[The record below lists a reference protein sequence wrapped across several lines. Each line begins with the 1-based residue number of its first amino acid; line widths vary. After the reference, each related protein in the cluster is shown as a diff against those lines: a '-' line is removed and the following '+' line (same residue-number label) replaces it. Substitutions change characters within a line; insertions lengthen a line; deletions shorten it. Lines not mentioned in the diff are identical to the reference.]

1 VTSRVVT
8 HDLYLAN
15 LKYLFHCLTGDVSG
29 TVEAVVDC
37 LAGLQNK
44 QIRVKVVHSSV
55 GNISEGDVQLAAA
68 CEGQVIGFNVKA
80 DKRIQAEAAKI
91 GVPVKSYSII
101 YKLLE
106 EVKDQLS
113 DMLPPIIT
121 TQVVGE
127 AALLQVFDIN
137 IKGRETRPVAGCRV
151 TNGSIHKNSRVRVVR
166 DKETIWEGR
175 LECYLRESNIDVNF
189 NFSKFYLF
197 FFSRALGELSELR
210 QVKKDITEAKKGLE
224 CGMSFEGFNAF
235 KAGDV
240 IQSVQTIETKQKL

>member
-1 VTSRVVT
+1 M
-8 HDLYLAN
+8 
-15 LKYLFHCLTGDVSG
+15 TGDVSG

-44 QIRVKVVHSSV
+44 QIRVKVIHSSV
-55 GNISEGDVQLAAA
+55 GNISEGDLQLAAA
-68 CEGQVIGFNVKA
+68 CEGRVIGFNVKA
-80 DKRIQAEAAKI
+80 DKRILAEASKI

-137 IKGRETRPVAGCRV
+137 VKGRETRPVAGCRV
-151 TNGSIHKNSRVRVVR
+151 TNGSIQKNGRVRVVR
-166 DKETIWEGR
+166 DKEIIWEGKLNRGKKQVILTSMR
-175 LECYLRESNIDVNF
+175 LLLN
-189 NFSKFYLF
+189 
-197 FFSRALGELSELR
+197 
-210 QVKKDITEAKKGLE
+210 
-224 CGMSFEGFNAF
+224 
-235 KAGDV
+235 
-240 IQSVQTIETKQKL
+240 

>member
-1 VTSRVVT
+1 M
-8 HDLYLAN
+8 DLTRYFFLS
-15 LKYLFHCLTGDVSG
+15 GDVSG

-44 QIRVKVVHSSV
+44 QIKVKVVSSGV

-68 CEGQVIGFNVKA
+68 CQGQVIGFNVKA
-80 DKRIQAEAAKI
+80 DKRIQAEASRI
-91 GVPVKSYSII
+91 GVPVKSYSVI

-151 TNGSIHKNSRVRVVR
+151 TNGAIHKNGKVRIVR
-166 DKETIWEGR
+166 DKETIWEG
-175 LECYLRESNIDVNF
+175 
-189 NFSKFYLF
+189 
-197 FFSRALGELSELR
+197 ELSALR

-224 CGMSFEGFNAF
+224 CGMSFEGFDQF
-235 KAGDV
+235 KPGDV
-240 IQSVQTIETKQKL
+240 IQCIQTIETKQKL

>member
-1 VTSRVVT
+1 
-8 HDLYLAN
+8 
-15 LKYLFHCLTGDVSG
+15 LTGDVSG

-44 QIRVKVVHSSV
+44 QIRVKVIHSSV

-113 DMLPPIIT
+113 DMLPPILS
-121 TQVVGE
+121 TQVTGE

-137 IKGRETRPVAGCRV
+137 TKGRETKPVAGCRV
-151 TNGSIHKNSRVRVVR
+151 TNGVIHKNSRVRIVR
-166 DKETIWEGR
+166 NKETIWEGKA
-175 LECYLRESNIDVNF
+175 LN
-189 NFSKFYLF
+189 YLF
-197 FFSRALGELSELR
+197 YI
-210 QVKKDITEAKKGLE
+210 KKSLI
-224 CGMSFEGFNAF
+224 
-235 KAGDV
+235 
-240 IQSVQTIETKQKL
+240 I

>member
-1 VTSRVVT
+1 M
-8 HDLYLAN
+8 
-15 LKYLFHCLTGDVSG
+15 SG

-44 QIRVKVVHSSV
+44 QIRVKVIHSSV

-68 CEGQVIGFNVKA
+68 CDGQVIGFNVKA

-113 DMLPPIIT
+113 DMLPPILS
-121 TQVVGE
+121 TQVTGE

-137 IKGRETRPVAGCRV
+137 TKGRETKPVAGCRV
-151 TNGSIHKNSRVRVVR
+151 TNGVIHKNSRVRIVR
-166 DKETIWEGR
+166 NKETIWEGK
-175 LECYLRESNIDVNF
+175 IDIALCIHGKPHHHI
-189 NFSKFYLF
+189 KFPF
-197 FFSRALGELSELR
+197 IGELNALR
-210 QVKKDITEAKKGLE
+210 QVKKDIQEAKKGLE
-224 CGMSFEGFNAF
+224 CGMSFEGFNDF
-235 KAGDV
+235 QPGDI

>member
-1 VTSRVVT
+1 M
-8 HDLYLAN
+8 
-15 LKYLFHCLTGDVSG
+15 TGDVSG

-44 QIRVKVVHSSV
+44 QIRVKVVHSGV

-68 CEGQVIGFNVKA
+68 CEGRVIGFNVKA
-80 DKRIQAEAAKI
+80 DKRIQAEANKI

-151 TNGSIHKNSRVRVVR
+151 TNGAIHKNSRVRIVR
-166 DKETIWEGR
+166 DKEIVWEG
-175 LECYLRESNIDVNF
+175 
-189 NFSKFYLF
+189 
-197 FFSRALGELSELR
+197 
-210 QVKKDITEAKKGLE
+210 KKI
-224 CGMSFEGFNAF
+224 
-235 KAGDV
+235 
-240 IQSVQTIETKQKL
+240 

>member
-1 VTSRVVT
+1 M
-8 HDLYLAN
+8 
-15 LKYLFHCLTGDVSG
+15 TGDVSG

-44 QIRVKVVHSSV
+44 QIRVKVIHSSV

-113 DMLPPIIT
+113 DMLPPILS
-121 TQVVGE
+121 TQVTGE

-137 IKGRETRPVAGCRV
+137 TKGRETKPVAGCRV
-151 TNGSIHKNSRVRVVR
+151 TNGVIHKNSRVRIVR
-166 DKETIWEGR
+166 NKETIWEGKMDKTWQASSSM
-175 LECYLRESNIDVNF
+175 YTS
-189 NFSKFYLF
+189 Y
-197 FFSRALGELSELR
+197 
-210 QVKKDITEAKKGLE
+210 
-224 CGMSFEGFNAF
+224 
-235 KAGDV
+235 
-240 IQSVQTIETKQKL
+240 